1 MPIRNVRSTLPDP
14 EYVKALEEELRELR
28 KVAERALEAAS
39 AALKR
44 R

>member
-1 MPIRNVRSTLPDP
+1 MPIRNVRSTLPDE
-14 EYVKALEEELRELR
+14 EYVKALEAELRALR
-28 KVAERALEAAS
+28 TIAERALEIAM